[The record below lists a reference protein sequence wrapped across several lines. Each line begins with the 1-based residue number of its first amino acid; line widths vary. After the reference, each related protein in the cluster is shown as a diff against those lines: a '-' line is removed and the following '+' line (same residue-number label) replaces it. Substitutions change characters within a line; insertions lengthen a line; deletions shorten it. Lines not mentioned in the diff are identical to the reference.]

1 MENTI
6 PKYEIWTAD
15 LNGLYHDMPAS
26 PPVFAEDC
34 WTLEEARKARGEY
47 QTHDQAAWIQE
58 KETGKLIL

>member
-15 LNGLYHDMPAS
+15 LNSLYLDVPGI
-26 PPVFAEDC
+26 PIFAEDC

-58 KETGKLIL
+58 KETGTIIQ